1 MVSAGQYP
9 PVNPVKFILLCLAG
23 WMQREQQA
31 VIDYLQEEI
40 RVLKEAFG
48 EKKPRFS
55 DAQRIRLAAKAKKVK
70 FGRLKEIAS
79 IVTPQTLLRW
89 YREWVAKK
97 YDSSRRRRRGRPTTP
112 EEIAQLVVRIAAD
125 NERWGYTRIR
135 DALMNLGHEISRD
148 TVANIL
154 RCHGLE
160 PAPERGKKTS
170 WAQFLKRHWE
180 VMAATDMFTVEIW
193 SLAGM
198 VRYHVFF
205 VMRLATREVQIAGIA
220 DQPTGAWAT
229 QAVRS
234 LCDGLG
240 GFLSGCRFLIHD
252 RDPLF
257 GTPFDQVLA
266 SSAIE
271 SVRLPSRSPNLN
283 AYAERF
289 VRSIKSECLDQR
301 VFFSENSLRHAIS
314 QFAEHYPRERNHQ
327 GLDNR
332 IIRPE
337 FVEPPQHGEVRCRE
351 RLGGLLNYYYR
362 QAA

>member
-1 MVSAGQYP
+1 M
-9 PVNPVKFILLCLAG
+9 NPVKFILVCLAG

-31 VIDYLQEEI
+31 VIDYLQEEVS
-40 RVLKEAFG
+40 VLKEAFG
-48 EKKPRFS
+48 EKKPRFN
-55 DAQRIRLAAKAKKVK
+55 DEQRIRLAAKAKKVK
-70 FGRLKEIAS
+70 FSRLKEIAS

-89 YREWVAKK
+89 HRELVAKK
-97 YDSSRRRRRGRPTTP
+97 YDSSRRRGRGRPPTP
-112 EEIAQLVVRIAAD
+112 EEISQLVVQMATE

-154 RCHGLE
+154 RGRGIE

-170 WAQFLKRHWE
+170 WAQFLQRHWE
-180 VMAATDMFTVEIW
+180 VMAAADMFTVEVW
-193 SLAGM
+193 SLAGL

-205 VMRLATREVQIAGIA
+205 VLRLATREVQIAGIA
-220 DQPTGAWAT
+220 NQPSAAWAT
-229 QAVRS
+229 QAVGH

-257 GTPFDQVLA
+257 GIPFDQVLA

-271 SVRLPSRSPNLN
+271 NVRLPSRSPNLN

-289 VRSIKSECLDQR
+289 VRSIKSECLDQL
-301 VFFSENSLRHAIS
+301 VFFSENSLRHALS
-314 QFAEHYPRERNHQ
+314 EFAEHYHRERNHQ
-327 GLDNR
+327 GLNNR

-337 FVEPPQHGEVRCRE
+337 FVEPEPHGEVRRRE
-351 RLGGLLNYYYR
+351 RLGGLLNYYHR

>member
-1 MVSAGQYP
+1 M
-9 PVNPVKFILLCLAG
+9 NPVKFVLLCLAG

-31 VIDYLQEEI
+31 VIDYLQEEV

-48 EKKPRFS
+48 EKKPRLN

-70 FGRLKEIAS
+70 FGRLKEIAR

-89 YREWVAKK
+89 HRELVAKK

-112 EEIAQLVVRIAAD
+112 EEITQLVVRMATE

-154 RCHGLE
+154 RCHGIE

-220 DQPTGAWAT
+220 DQPGGAWAT
-229 QAVRS
+229 QAVRN

-257 GTPFDQVLA
+257 GTQFDQVLA

-289 VRSIKSECLDQR
+289 VRSIKSECLDQM

-314 QFAEHYPRERNHQ
+314 EFAEHYHRERNHQ

-337 FVEPPQHGEVRCRE
+337 FVPHPQHGRVRCRE

>member
-1 MVSAGQYP
+1 MVSAGPYP
-9 PVNPVKFILLCLAG
+9 PVNPVKFILLGLAG

-31 VIDYLQEEI
+31 VIDYLQEEVG
-40 RVLKEAFG
+40 VLKEPFG

-89 YREWVAKK
+89 HRELVARK
-97 YDSSRRRRRGRPTTP
+97 YDSSRRRGRGRPTTP
-112 EEIAQLVVRIAAD
+112 EDIAQLVVRMATD
-125 NERWGYTRIR
+125 NERWGYTRIH
-135 DALMNLGHEISRD
+135 DGLMNLGHEISRD

-154 RCHGLE
+154 RCHGME

-180 VMAATDMFTVEIW
+180 VMAATDMFTVESW

-220 DQPTGAWAT
+220 DQPSGAWAT
-229 QAVRS
+229 QVVRN

-257 GTPFDQVLA
+257 GTQFDQVLE
-266 SSAIE
+266 SSRIE
-271 SVRLPSRSPNLN
+271 SVRLPAHSPNLN
-283 AYAERF
+283 TFAERF
-289 VRSIKSECLDQR
+289 VRSIKSECLDQM

-314 QFAEHYPRERNHQ
+314 EFAGHYHRERNHQ
-327 GLDNR
+327 GLDSR

-337 FVEPPQHGEVRCRE
+337 FVPHPQRGQVRCRQ

-362 QAA
+362 HAG